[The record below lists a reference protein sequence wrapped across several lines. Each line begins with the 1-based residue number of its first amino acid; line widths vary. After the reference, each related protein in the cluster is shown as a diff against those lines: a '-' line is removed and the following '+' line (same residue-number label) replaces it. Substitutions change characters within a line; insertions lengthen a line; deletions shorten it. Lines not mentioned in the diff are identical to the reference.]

1 MARPSSQF
9 SVLDLQDS
17 RTWATGMRTTII
29 EKPLCSIVCSC
40 YMASVM
46 QTLFSLPAFQKR
58 YESGAS
64 QSHWA
69 SCSASLPADCV
80 ECQMHKLSDGL
91 LSGRYSHPASHMPQ
105 HPTDLL
111 THDSPTPVFQEGI
124 KPTGFK
130 ALIGRGHEEFSTM
143 RQQDSEEFLSHLLT
157 VLRRYSHSRP
167 PSGSNSNPEPTEIF
181 AFGMEQR
188 LQCGEC
194 QGVRYRVDGMDIV
207 SVPVSAKE
215 KGKDVDGKTEWEEV
229 RLEECLGAL
238 TGAEALEYNCPKC
251 KKNVVAIK

>member
-9 SVLDLQDS
+9 SAPDSRVS
-17 RTWATGMRTTII
+17 RTWATGMHTTIA
-29 EKPLCSIVCSC
+29 EKPLCSIVSSC

-58 YESGAS
+58 YEPGAS
-64 QSHWA
+64 YLHWTN
-69 SCSASLPADCV
+69 CSASLSADCV

-91 LSGRYSHPASHMPQ
+91 LSGRYSHPASHIPQ
-105 HPTDLL
+105 HPTDPLA
-111 THDSPTPVFQEGI
+111 HDSPAPVFQEGV

-167 PSGSNSNPEPTEIF
+167 PFDSISGPEPTEIF

-194 QGVRYRVDGMDIV
+194 QGVRYRVDRMDIV
-207 SVPVSAKE
+207 SVPVTAKE
-215 KGKDVDGKTEWEEV
+215 KGKDPDGKTEWE
-229 RLEECLGAL
+229 
-238 TGAEALEYNCPKC
+238 
-251 KKNVVAIK
+251 